1 MGARLQDL
9 EDVDIQVEGAKEES
23 VDAVAQWAKRL
34 AGLTAGDL
42 PGDLQAVVQRIG
54 LLHRGR
60 QALTTSDANDVGSAA
75 WSCALEAV
83 VAVVPRQLQELD
95 VQSGGGSE
103 ERLSWADFAGYEEIV
118 ADLQRRLASVQ
129 RKLLQDSESSGVLA
143 EAEGSAPVSEPRK
156 TLQASALRGIVIH
169 GPTGCGKTL
178 LASVVAAE
186 VRNAV
191 ACFY

>member
-1 MGARLQDL
+1 
-9 EDVDIQVEGAKEES
+9 
-23 VDAVAQWAKRL
+23 
-34 AGLTAGDL
+34 
-42 PGDLQAVVQRIG
+42 VQRIG

-60 QALTTSDANDVGSAA
+60 QALSLSADVSGAAA

-95 VQSGGGSE
+95 VQSGGGTG
-103 ERLSWADFAGYEEIV
+103 ERLSWADFAGYDEIV

-129 RKLLQDSESSGVLA
+129 RKLLQDSNSSSTRAAADAG
-143 EAEGSAPVSEPRK
+143 RK

-186 VRNAV
+186 VLQCLFIFMNNYFLTSCVTRPLV
-191 ACFY
+191 TLHR